1 MSILALKKC
10 RPKPVYVSVRS
21 LKHYNKDSFCEDIS
35 NVSWSV
41 INNFEDVNDCLNSFD
56 LLFNEI
62 LDQHAPIR
70 KVKVRTRPNPFV
82 TEEIRGLIKTRDRW
96 RKLARK
102 TGDPAAWS
110 AYRNCKRDVKREL
123 RMAQRSY
130 VEQEIRKNT
139 KDTGNMWKV
148 IRTCI
153 PKKSTGKKC
162 FSSDDKSVANNFNQ
176 FFTSVGSN
184 TVTKIKSLAKENNYT
199 PSQLPF
205 VPRSYTESEQFTFE
219 PVECSLVEYV
229 VKSMPDNKAPGI
241 DKIPIRVIKD
251 CLPVISPWITSI
263 INNSLANN
271 IFPNTWKIAEVTPI
285 PKEGDHELANNNR
298 PISLLPVLSKVCER
312 VALHQLTSYLTTNH
326 RLSVHQSGNKTWHS
340 TETSLIHSTDSILK
354 AIDQKKVTAVILLD
368 MSKAFD
374 SINHNILLAKLEDVG
389 VSSTCLAWFKS
400 YLSERYQAV
409 RINSTLSEKLP
420 VVSGVPQGSILGP
433 LLFSI
438 YVNDLPS
445 AAKKC
450 SSESYVD
457 DTKLLLSFRINDSNT
472 ALTDLNEDLIR
483 MRNWCFDNLLLLN
496 PDKTKLMVY
505 GSRQMLA
512 KLPDFRLSLLGK
524 ELTPASS
531 VKDLGVKF
539 DPILSFDNHIL
550 STVSSCKSSLCQIN
564 RAKHVFSKNLL
575 ITVINALVFSKLYYC
590 SSLWSNTSC
599 SNLSRLQ
606 GVQNFAARVVS
617 NRRKFDHI
625 TPILKELRWFPV
637 KSHLYSRDAL
647 LAFKCMNDCAPA
659 YLSSQFKTRG
669 EVSGRDTRNTKQL
682 DVPLYRS
689 TAGQRTFHYRTVTL
703 WNNINPDLKLC
714 KSIPSFKTKLKRELL
729 QQFIDS

>member
-1 MSILALKKC
+1 
-10 RPKPVYVSVRS
+10 
-21 LKHYNKDSFCEDIS
+21 
-35 NVSWSV
+35 
-41 INNFEDVNDCLNSFD
+41 
-56 LLFNEI
+56 
-62 LDQHAPIR
+62 
-70 KVKVRTRPNPFV
+70 
-82 TEEIRGLIKTRDRW
+82 
-96 RKLARK
+96 
-102 TGDPAAWS
+102 
-110 AYRNCKRDVKREL
+110 
-123 RMAQRSY
+123 MAQRSF

-153 PKKSTGKKC
+153 PKKSTGEKC

-176 FFTSVGSN
+176 FFASVGSN
-184 TVTKIKSLAKENNYT
+184 TVTEIKSLAKENNYT
-199 PSQLPF
+199 PSQLPL

-219 PVECSLVEYV
+219 PVECSLVEYI

-298 PISLLPVLSKVCER
+298 PISLLPVLSK
-312 VALHQLTSYLTTNH
+312 
-326 RLSVHQSGNKTWHS
+326 
-340 TETSLIHSTDSILK
+340 
-354 AIDQKKVTAVILLD
+354 KKVTAVILLD

-389 VSSTCLAWFKS
+389 VSSRCLGWLKS
-400 YLSERYQAV
+400 YLTERYQAV
-409 RINSTLSEKLP
+409 RINSALSEKLP

-445 AAKKC
+445 VAKNC

-457 DTKLLLSFRINDSNT
+457 DTKLLLSFRIDDSNI

-496 PDKTKLMVY
+496 PDRTKLMVY

-524 ELTPASS
+524 QLTPASS

-564 RAKHVFSKNLL
+564 RAKHVFHKNLL
-575 ITVINALVFSKLYYC
+575 ITVL
-590 SSLWSNTSC
+590 
-599 SNLSRLQ
+599 
-606 GVQNFAARVVS
+606 
-617 NRRKFDHI
+617 
-625 TPILKELRWFPV
+625 LR
-637 KSHLYSRDAL
+637 
-647 LAFKCMNDCAPA
+647 
-659 YLSSQFKTRG
+659 
-669 EVSGRDTRNTKQL
+669 
-682 DVPLYRS
+682 
-689 TAGQRTFHYRTVTL
+689 
-703 WNNINPDLKLC
+703 
-714 KSIPSFKTKLKRELL
+714 
-729 QQFIDS
+729 